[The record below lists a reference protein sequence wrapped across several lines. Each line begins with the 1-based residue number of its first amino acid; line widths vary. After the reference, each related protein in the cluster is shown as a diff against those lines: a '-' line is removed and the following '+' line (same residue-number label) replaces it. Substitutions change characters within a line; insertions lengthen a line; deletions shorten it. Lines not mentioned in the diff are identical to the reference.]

1 MPAAQAAYP
10 GAQEFVPDT
19 HELDRLGRAAQDCR
33 GCDLYRDTTQAV
45 FGLGAANAALMAVG
59 EQPGDREDVEGEPFV
74 GPAGRLLDEAFEAA
88 GLDREEIY
96 LTNAVKHFR
105 FTRPRGKQ
113 RIHKS
118 PARWQVAACGPWL
131 LAELEAVQPS
141 VVVLLGATAGQA
153 VYGPSFRVTA
163 SRGKSLP
170 WPDDRLATTAPPT
183 GCVAT
188 AHPASVLRSRQ
199 RTQDFQALVADLTVA
214 RDLVSRRRGDGA
226 DS

>member
-1 MPAAQAAYP
+1 MPTAKAAYP
-10 GAQEFVPDT
+10 GAQEFVPET
-19 HELDRLGRAAQDCR
+19 QKLERLSRAVQDCH
-33 GCDLYRDTTQAV
+33 GCDLYRDATQAV
-45 FGLGAANAALMAVG
+45 FGLGAAHAALMAVG

-88 GLDREEIY
+88 GLDREAIY

-163 SRGKSLP
+163 SRGTALT
-170 WPDDRLATTAPPT
+170 WPDDRLHTTSPPT
-183 GCVAT
+183 ACVAT

-199 RTQDFQALVADLTVA
+199 RTQDFESLVADLTVA
-214 RDLVSRRRGDGA
+214 RDLQDRPGQGGTGS
-226 DS
+226 